1 MRNVLSQLTGAM
13 SDSSF
18 AALVSAYNLP
28 AGLTLG
34 LAQSVAKGT
43 LQGIMQTC
51 YDEIQSMNL
60 SKREV
65 AKHNLVFDIAE
76 RTYFELTANDRGNGA
91 QYDIALEN
99 AYFQELLETAEHVS
113 LEAIRQS
120 EVKKIEVLGRY
131 YGGEFYKHGPHID
144 FQNMHQIITMVGIL
158 TFRQIVLIRLIVEG
172 FKGLDWNLFINNPYA
187 CVEVNRLR
195 DYGIWLTEGAAF
207 GIDES
212 GTIQLK
218 SIIPSRYS
226 DKVYEAL
233 MLDRLSEDDVQRT
246 IDSLDLKTE
255 GTPQRMLTEE
265 DYKAQTTWHVEG
277 ETLILPDGKKFGK
290 DSDDDM
296 FLYDL
301 ARGK

>member
-131 YGGEFYKHGPHID
+131 
-144 FQNMHQIITMVGIL
+144 
-158 TFRQIVLIRLIVEG
+158 
-172 FKGLDWNLFINNPYA
+172 
-187 CVEVNRLR
+187 
-195 DYGIWLTEGAAF
+195 
-207 GIDES
+207 
-212 GTIQLK
+212 
-218 SIIPSRYS
+218 
-226 DKVYEAL
+226 
-233 MLDRLSEDDVQRT
+233 
-246 IDSLDLKTE
+246 
-255 GTPQRMLTEE
+255 
-265 DYKAQTTWHVEG
+265 
-277 ETLILPDGKKFGK
+277 
-290 DSDDDM
+290 
-296 FLYDL
+296 
-301 ARGK
+301 

>member
-1 MRNVLSQLTGAM
+1 
-13 SDSSF
+13 
-18 AALVSAYNLP
+18 
-28 AGLTLG
+28 
-34 LAQSVAKGT
+34 
-43 LQGIMQTC
+43 
-51 YDEIQSMNL
+51 
-60 SKREV
+60 
-65 AKHNLVFDIAE
+65 
-76 RTYFELTANDRGNGA
+76 
-91 QYDIALEN
+91 
-99 AYFQELLETAEHVS
+99 
-113 LEAIRQS
+113 
-120 EVKKIEVLGRY
+120 
-131 YGGEFYKHGPHID
+131 
-144 FQNMHQIITMVGIL
+144 
-158 TFRQIVLIRLIVEG
+158 
-172 FKGLDWNLFINNPYA
+172 
-187 CVEVNRLR
+187 VNRLR

-301 ARGK
+301 ARRK